1 LTNYYGPGGS
11 IFPNLDAF
19 EGIKFK
25 PLQRLLNE
33 IQRLYDQERQTGI
46 ASTVLRE
53 KIDNLERQYAK
64 DRVAAIRAGEDELFD
79 EHITEARRNLDK
91 LNQRARDIRQARELV
106 KADIFRCVQENGEEW
121 AQQLNQPLAEKVA
134 VLEEKAAEM
143 RAITAE
149 VAAYARLKE
158 WLGAPE
164 RGFGI
169 TPIPGS
175 ESLDTVVEQAQRRA
189 QGHAYV

>member
-33 IQRLYDQERQTGI
+33 IQRLYDQERQVGI

-53 KIDNLERQYAK
+53 KIDNLERQYAQ
-64 DRVAAIRAGEDELFD
+64 DRVAAIRAGEDELSD
-79 EHITEARRNLDK
+79 EHITEARVTLDK
-91 LNQRARDIRQARELV
+91 LNVR
-106 KADIFRCVQENGEEW
+106 ADIIRCVQENGNEW

>member
-1 LTNYYGPGGS
+1 M
-11 IFPNLDAF
+11 FPNLDAF
-19 EGIKFK
+19 NVKFK

-46 ASTVLRE
+46 GATVLRE

-64 DRVAAIRAGEDELFD
+64 DRVAAIRRDPGEEELSD
-79 EHITEARRNLDK
+79 EHITEARANLDK

-121 AQQLNQPLAEKVA
+121 AQQLDQPLAEKVA
-134 VLEEKAAEM
+134 VLEEKAGEM

-169 TPIPGS
+169 TPIPGA
-175 ESLDTVVEQAQRRA
+175 EPLDTVVAEARNRA
-189 QGHAYV
+189 AGGLYV

>member
-121 AQQLNQPLAEKVA
+121 AQQLNQPLAERMA

-143 RAITAE
+143 RDLVTE
-149 VAAYARLKE
+149 VAAYSRLKE

-169 TPIPGS
+169 TPIPGAD
-175 ESLDTVVEQAQRRA
+175 SLDTVVAEARNRA
-189 QGHAYV
+189 AGGLYV

>member
-19 EGIKFK
+19 NVKFK

-53 KIDNLERQYAK
+53 KIDNLERQYAQ
-64 DRVAAIRAGEDELFD
+64 DRVAAIRAGEEELSD
-79 EHITEARRNLDK
+79 EHITEARANLDK
-91 LNQRARDIRQARELV
+91 LNQRARELV

-121 AQQLNQPLAEKVA
+121 AQQLEQPLAEKVA
-134 VLEEKAAEM
+134 VLEEKAQEM

-175 ESLDTVVEQAQRRA
+175 DSLDTVVEQAQRRA